1 MKIILIKKISLLLLL
16 LSAALFSTSLAGRLR
31 KSGESK
37 KVSTTDDE
45 LMNYGALS
53 HQNLSQ
59 PPKESLPMETK
70 TKTSQNFQEMK
81 SWGQLRKERILKVKT
96 NDYGKYDPAPA
107 LVKPPFKLIPN

>member
-45 LMNYGALS
+45 
-53 HQNLSQ
+53 
-59 PPKESLPMETK
+59 
-70 TKTSQNFQEMK
+70 EMK

>member
-16 LSAALFSTSLAGRLR
+16 LSAALFSTSLAGRLC

-45 LMNYGALS
+45 
-53 HQNLSQ
+53 
-59 PPKESLPMETK
+59 
-70 TKTSQNFQEMK
+70 EMK
-81 SWGQLRKERILKVKT
+81 SWGQLHKERILKVKT